1 MLPFAA
7 SPALA
12 EVSGEIELK
21 SDDRFRG
28 RSLSD
33 GRPVVEADISIDSS
47 LGIYAGGSV
56 TATLTGERM
65 AAYKEPMPI

>member
-12 EVSGEIELK
+12 NLSAEIELK
-21 SDDRFRG
+21 SDDRFHG

-33 GRPVVEADISIDSS
+33 GRPVIEADISIDSDS
-47 LGIYAGGSV
+47 GVPDRRKTRRVKGRRWLFRLCDAN
-56 TATLTGERM
+56 R
-65 AAYKEPMPI
+65 